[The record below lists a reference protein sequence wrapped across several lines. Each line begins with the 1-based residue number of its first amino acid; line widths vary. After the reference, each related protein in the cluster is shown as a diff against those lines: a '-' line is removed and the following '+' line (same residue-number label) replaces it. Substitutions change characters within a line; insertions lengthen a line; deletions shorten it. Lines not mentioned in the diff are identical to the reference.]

1 MPTRYKCHDI
11 LLTSRRRERPGC
23 SSCLQRSWR
32 SGDID
37 GRRPSASGPNCNRRG
52 CRTPAVQLTLSFA
65 FLPFQGLRN
74 SMQSVASVRRVITQR
89 RLSQASR
96 GVGTR
101 APLTYSEPITFCF
114 AQSKTSQFRE
124 YVRGRLKG
132 SGPELTS
139 NVTGISERELKPQLT
154 LVTRSLVNRFRYC
167 THRCFIAS

>member
-1 MPTRYKCHDI
+1 MKDPGVLHVYSEAGVRE
-11 LLTSRRRERPGC
+11 TSMG
-23 SSCLQRSWR
+23 
-32 SGDID
+32 D
-37 GRRPSASGPNCNRRG
+37 GRQRQVPIVIVVGAEHLQSNSHS
-52 CRTPAVQLTLSFA
+52 VSLSSHFRAFA
-65 FLPFQGLRN
+65 TRCSL
-74 SMQSVASVRRVITQR
+74 SASVRRVITQR

-101 APLTYSEPITFCF
+101 APLTYNEPITFCF

-167 THRCFIAS
+167 THRCFITS